1 MEKTVTKETK
11 ENANNH
17 LFYLKHLSLEWLIH
31 PPEKFGG
38 ASAFKHLSVVRRNPR
53 DFDYVA
59 FLQPPYRLDE
69 LALLFSAQLEILH
82 HLLHRSLSRPA
93 SLKPTL
99 QVVYDAPLDLSALPS
114 GVSEESGNGHKH
126 LLGF

>member
-1 MEKTVTKETK
+1 MGHRRTEKTKK
-11 ENANNH
+11 QACYKKLLN
-17 LFYLKHLSLEWLIH
+17 LGRLIH

-38 ASAFKHLSVVRRNPR
+38 TSAFKHLLIVWRNPR

-59 FLQPPYRLDE
+59 FLQPPHRLKE

-82 HLLHRSLSRPA
+82 HILHRSLSRPA
-93 SLKPTL
+93 PLKPTL
-99 QVVYDAPLDLSALPS
+99 QVIHDTPLDLSALPS

-126 LLGF
+126 LLSL